1 MMVPFSHGQWLATHV
16 SGAKAELRPEDG
28 HLSLAIAH
36 LGAIL
41 DGLRTA
47 G

>member
-1 MMVPFSHGQWLATHV
+1 MVVPLSHRKWLASHV
-16 SGAKAELRPEDG
+16 SGAAAELRPEHG

-36 LGAIL
+36 LAAIL
-41 DGLRTA
+41 DGLRAA